1 VVKHMNNANVS
12 ASTRTMNKTVISTR
26 TMQMKF
32 LCTKTMPNES
42 AKHKNNG
49 RRR

>member
-1 VVKHMNNANVS
+1 MRMLSTSTIANDVAIRTRTLTNEVDKHMNNA
-12 ASTRTMNKTVISTR
+12 
-26 TMQMKF
+26 
-32 LCTKTMPNES
+32 NES